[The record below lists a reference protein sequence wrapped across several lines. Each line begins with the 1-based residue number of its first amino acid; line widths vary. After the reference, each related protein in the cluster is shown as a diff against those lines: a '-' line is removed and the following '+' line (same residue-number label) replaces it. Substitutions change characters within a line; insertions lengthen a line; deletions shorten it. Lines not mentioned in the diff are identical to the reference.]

1 MDTLNEQKPQQEE
14 TAAEKAN
21 RYMTEEERREW
32 SGIAEFDDPV
42 FRERP
47 VEEKG
52 GIFAIASLICGVS
65 ALLTVCTVYL
75 NAIFGAAAL
84 ICGIISKK
92 KDENASG
99 MSTAGIIMGIIG
111 IGVAIFVLAIWA
123 FKEFIAPSIA
133 SNLTLTAFLLMDQ
146 QIY

>member
-1 MDTLNEQKPQQEE
+1 MIGMDTLNEQKLQQEE

-32 SGIAEFDDPV
+32 SGIAEFEDPV

-47 VEEKG
+47 IEEKRDK
-52 GIFAIASLICGVS
+52 FAIASLICGVS

-92 KDENASG
+92 KDETATKL
-99 MSTAGIIMGIIG
+99 STIGIILGSMGICI
-111 IGVAIFVLAIWA
+111 AIFVLAIWA
-123 FKEFIAPSIA
+123 FKEFIAPGIA
-133 SNLTLTAFLLMDQ
+133 SEL
-146 QIY
+146 IV